1 MSELKNSDIVKGVL
15 KALFAVTGRRTTQ
28 KFAAAVIGAI
38 LRTLEKRYDFIGN
51 VYILSE
57 RDSQDIIYVASDINY
72 VDPIR
77 VGRAIETIIQVVYMD
92 LKENAGL
99 YFISEIKKNIGE
111 EIITY
116 LKDVGVDLEL
126 LQLQQRY
133 LYRRKERNGKSKSD
147 NKGKSQQALD
157 NVSLLGYSMKNV
169 GSWSYDAKKK
179 VCVIYGKNGKRL
191 DQLNL
196 DSIIKKYIADL
207 TIDGTVETSSE
218 FFDKDDE
225 EKVELSEKE
234 LGLLIM
240 LHNRD
245 MDIETAVNLLNISN
259 KDLYYMIH
267 RLVNL
272 EMLQYIS
279 SDEVEL
285 TEIGI
290 AYMRADEKKK
300 ADAKE

>member
-1 MSELKNSDIVKGVL
+1 MPELKNSDIIKGVL
-15 KALFAVTGRRTTQ
+15 KALFEVTGRRTTQ

-38 LRTLEKRYDFIGN
+38 LRTLEKRYDFLGN
-51 VYILSE
+51 VYIFSE
-57 RDSQDIIYVASDINY
+57 RDLQDIIYVASDINY

-99 YFISEIKKNIGE
+99 YFISEIKKNTGE

-147 NKGKSQQALD
+147 NKGISQQALD

-169 GSWSYDAKKK
+169 GSWNYDAKKK

-207 TIDGTVETSSE
+207 TIDGTIETSSE
-218 FFDKDDE
+218 FIDKDDE

-234 LGLLIM
+234 LGLLRM

-290 AYMRADEKKK
+290 AYIRADEKKK
-300 ADAKE
+300 ADVKE

>member
-15 KALFAVTGRRTTQ
+15 KALFVVTGRRTTQ

-38 LRTLEKRYDFIGN
+38 LRTLEKRYDFLGN

-77 VGRAIETIIQVVYMD
+77 IGKAIETIIQVVYMD

-99 YFISEIKKNIGE
+99 YFISEIKKNTGE

-116 LKDVGVDLEL
+116 LMDVGVDLEL
-126 LQLQQRY
+126 LQIQQRY
-133 LYRRKERNGKSKSD
+133 LYRRKEIKGKSKSD
-147 NKGKSQQALD
+147 NKGKSQQDLD

-169 GSWSYDAKKK
+169 GSWNYDAKKK

-207 TIDGTVETSSE
+207 TIDGTIETSSE
-218 FFDKDDE
+218 FLDKDDE

-234 LGLLIM
+234 LGLLKM

-259 KDLYYMIH
+259 EDLYYMIH

-290 AYMRADEKKK
+290 AYIRADEKKK